1 MNEPKI
7 SVITCCY
14 NHAQFIEETIQSVLD
29 QNYTNLEY
37 IVIDGGSTDG
47 SAEIIASYA
56 TRLSYWISE
65 PDNGQTDALIKGF
78 ARATGDIL
86 CWLCSDDVFEPWTL
100 REVAEFFTRNP
111 EARVVYGDAT
121 WIDVNGRFLR
131 AKKEHGF
138 NRFIWRYDHNFIPQP
153 STFWRQDLYR
163 QVGGLDPNTDIAMDA
178 DLWLR
183 FFSVTKFCHVDRPWS
198 RMRSHPLQ
206 RGQVSREREK
216 VVLRLMRE
224 RSLGHSSEWAYRW
237 KYFCAKGLRVGWKLL
252 TGRY

>member
-100 REVAEFFTRNP
+100 REVAE
-111 EARVVYGDAT
+111 
-121 WIDVNGRFLR
+121 
-131 AKKEHGF
+131 
-138 NRFIWRYDHNFIPQP
+138 
-153 STFWRQDLYR
+153 
-163 QVGGLDPNTDIAMDA
+163 
-178 DLWLR
+178 
-183 FFSVTKFCHVDRPWS
+183 
-198 RMRSHPLQ
+198 
-206 RGQVSREREK
+206 
-216 VVLRLMRE
+216 
-224 RSLGHSSEWAYRW
+224 
-237 KYFCAKGLRVGWKLL
+237 
-252 TGRY
+252 